1 MRGVTPEANVGDF
14 PASDGYTLSRAD
26 PMRHARCSS
35 PFYLALAIGLTLS
48 APIASAQGGR
58 RGPPKTGSFQTD
70 VPPIALNAILAR
82 PTSTAVTLSLLS
94 AADRDVVVVLEGEAP
109 RRLPQHLRAGEPA
122 SVELTGLVAD
132 RAYRYH
138 IEGAEPLLAG
148 SFRTARRPGAG
159 FRFVLQADS
168 HLDERSDTRI
178 YATALGN
185 MRADS
190 ADFLID
196 LGDTFM
202 SEKYP
207 DFRTASA
214 QYYAQRS
221 YFGLVGN
228 TLPVFLVQGNHDGE
242 LGWTAANASWAAAMR
257 TRYFPPVLAN
267 DFYVSA
273 PSAKNYYAWQWGDAA
288 FLVLDPFVATTDRPN
303 RAGTSWAWTLGK
315 EQYDW
320 LVRTLDRST
329 ARYTFVFLHH
339 LVGGTGY
346 EARGGAEA
354 SRFFEWG
361 GANLDGSPGFAAR
374 RPGWALPIHDL
385 LLKYH
390 VTAVFHGH
398 DHLYVRQER
407 DGIAYQEV
415 PQPSLA
421 REGGINSAEEYG
433 YRSGT
438 LFGSPG
444 HVRVT
449 VDSTR
454 AVVEFVRSRLSTG
467 NGGIVDRYELKPRP
481 R

>member
-1 MRGVTPEANVGDF
+1 
-14 PASDGYTLSRAD
+14 
-26 PMRHARCSS
+26 MRHAPRSS
-35 PFYLALAIGLTLS
+35 PFCLALALGLILS

-82 PTSTAVTLSLLS
+82 PTDSGVSLSVLS
-94 AADRDVVVVLEGEAP
+94 ATDRDVSVSIDEEP
-109 RRLPQHLRAGEPA
+109 NRRVAQRLRAGEP
-122 SVELTGLVAD
+122 STVELTGLHAD
-132 RAYRYH
+132 RAYHYSVDGGTTR
-138 IEGAEPLLAG
+138 LSG
-148 SFRTARRPGAG
+148 SFRTARSASST
-159 FRFVLQADS
+159 FRFVIQADS

-178 YATALGN
+178 YSNTLSN

-202 SEKYP
+202 SEKYA
-207 DFRTASA
+207 DFRTAAA

-228 TLPVFLVQGNHDGE
+228 TLPLFLVQGNHDGE
-242 LGWTAANASWAAAMR
+242 LGWTPSNATWAAGMR
-257 TRYFPPVLAN
+257 TTYFPA
-267 DFYVSA
+267 VSA
-273 PSAKNYYAWQWGDAA
+273 NGFYSTASAARNYYAWHWGDAT
-288 FLVLDPFVATTDRPN
+288 FIVLDPFAATTNRPN

-320 LVRTLDRST
+320 LVGTLEHTSS
-329 ARYTFVFLHH
+329 RYTFVFLHH

-354 SRFFEWG
+354 SRYFEWG
-361 GANLDGSPGFAAR
+361 GANLDGSPGFSSQ
-374 RPGWALPIHDL
+374 RPGWGVPIHDL
-385 LLKYH
+385 LVKHH

-398 DHLYVRQER
+398 DHLYVHQER

-449 VDSTR
+449 VDSSR
-454 AVVEFVRSRLSTG
+454 ATVEFLRSRLSAG
-467 NGGIVDRYELKPRP
+467 NRGVVDRYELKPRP